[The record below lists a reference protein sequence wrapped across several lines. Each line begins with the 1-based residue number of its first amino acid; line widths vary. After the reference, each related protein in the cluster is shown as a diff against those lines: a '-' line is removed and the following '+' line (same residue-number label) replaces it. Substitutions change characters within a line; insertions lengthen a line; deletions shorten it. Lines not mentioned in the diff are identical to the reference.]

1 MKYILK
7 TLLVFFVPFI
17 AIGQTDTLSHKQF
30 VDEYLKHLDKSKIPS
45 NILMDRVLNLSSLKG
60 YNNAAT
66 DTTHIGRLL
75 SGYLELYNAAYVT
88 DDLPAIETVVI

>member
-45 NILMDRVLNLSSLKG
+45 RLEYTKEPTVGVVPPETI
-60 YNNAAT
+60 AA
-66 DTTHIGRLL
+66 
-75 SGYLELYNAAYVT
+75 SA
-88 DDLPAIETVVI
+88 LPPV